1 MGCTHVGWCR
11 GGGDPEQPM
20 NNKSWWRCFQS
31 RLSRRVVRSVLF
43 SILGIEILVFIPSYL
58 LKEQTLLQELGD
70 STRQSLAVAMT
81 SRPAQTQPYTIDQV
95 SQILTQ
101 YRLKN
106 SVIQSGVVFDP
117 TGKDL
122 RDFGEPQYLNQLKT
136 SLKTS
141 RKNRQRR
148 FRDQSLIEVVWSPE
162 VLKTDYG
169 VALILNTQSIQREL
183 GQYTLRT
190 LAMVLLITA
199 FVGLVM
205 FLVLQR
211 ILITPIL
218 QFREDL
224 QAAGEA
230 ASEENSPLFY
240 TFYQTRRDELGDVAI
255 AFCQM
260 YHQVRQEIR
269 DRKRAETAL
278 IAEQEKS
285 ERLLLNVLPNGIA
298 HRLKED
304 PGALAA
310 RFDEVTIL
318 FADIVG
324 FTGLAT
330 QLNPLEMLTQLN
342 GIFSAFD
349 QLAEQYSVEK
359 IKTIGDAYMVV
370 GGMPTL
376 RPDHADAVLEM
387 AIKMLEVTRQFS
399 QPNGNPYQLRI
410 GINTGPVIAG
420 VIGRKKFSY
429 DLWGDAVNVAS
440 RMESH
445 GLPDQIQV
453 TPMTYDRLKHLYRF
467 EKRAEQY
474 IRSVG
479 TMDTYLYVDR
489 LVVNTTG
496 RPAAETAPP
505 ARAFAS
511 EPSENAIIESA
522 DA

>member
-211 ILITPIL
+211 IFGRTCRRQGRQLARKIVRCFIRSIKL
-218 QFREDL
+218 DAMSWGMWR
-224 QAAGEA
+224 
-230 ASEENSPLFY
+230 SPFVRC
-240 TFYQTRRDELGDVAI
+240 TTRSARRSAI
-255 AFCQM
+255 A
-260 YHQVRQEIR
+260 
-269 DRKRAETAL
+269 
-278 IAEQEKS
+278 
-285 ERLLLNVLPNGIA
+285 NG
-298 HRLKED
+298 
-304 PGALAA
+304 P
-310 RFDEVTIL
+310 
-318 FADIVG
+318 
-324 FTGLAT
+324 
-330 QLNPLEMLTQLN
+330 
-342 GIFSAFD
+342 
-349 QLAEQYSVEK
+349 
-359 IKTIGDAYMVV
+359 
-370 GGMPTL
+370 
-376 RPDHADAVLEM
+376 RP
-387 AIKMLEVTRQFS
+387 
-399 QPNGNPYQLRI
+399 P
-410 GINTGPVIAG
+410 
-420 VIGRKKFSY
+420 
-429 DLWGDAVNVAS
+429 
-440 RMESH
+440 
-445 GLPDQIQV
+445 
-453 TPMTYDRLKHLYRF
+453 
-467 EKRAEQY
+467 
-474 IRSVG
+474 
-479 TMDTYLYVDR
+479 
-489 LVVNTTG
+489 
-496 RPAAETAPP
+496 
-505 ARAFAS
+505 
-511 EPSENAIIESA
+511 
-522 DA
+522 

>member
-1 MGCTHVGWCR
+1 
-11 GGGDPEQPM
+11 
-20 NNKSWWRCFQS
+20 
-31 RLSRRVVRSVLF
+31 
-43 SILGIEILVFIPSYL
+43 
-58 LKEQTLLQELGD
+58 
-70 STRQSLAVAMT
+70 
-81 SRPAQTQPYTIDQV
+81 
-95 SQILTQ
+95 
-101 YRLKN
+101 
-106 SVIQSGVVFDP
+106 
-117 TGKDL
+117 
-122 RDFGEPQYLNQLKT
+122 
-136 SLKTS
+136 
-141 RKNRQRR
+141 
-148 FRDQSLIEVVWSPE
+148 
-162 VLKTDYG
+162 
-169 VALILNTQSIQREL
+169 
-183 GQYTLRT
+183 
-190 LAMVLLITA
+190 MVLLITA

-211 ILITPIL
+211 ILIIPIL

-330 QLNPLEMLTQLN
+330 QLKPLEMLTQLN

-349 QLAEQYSVEK
+349 QLAEQYGVEK

-399 QPNGNPYQLRI
+399 QPNGKPYQLRI

-445 GLPDQIQV
+445 GLVDHIQV
-453 TPMTYDRLKHLYRF
+453 TQTTYERLKHLYRF
-467 EKRAEQY
+467 EKRAGLS
-474 IRSVG
+474 IRSLG

-489 LVVNTTG
+489 RVVKTTG
-496 RPAAETAPP
+496 RPAAETAKPVH
-505 ARAFAS
+505 
-511 EPSENAIIESA
+511 PSTVESHEKAIIEPA